1 MLLLQKTRAKSS
13 SLDFPCPTNFLAHI
27 EAARL
32 EKDRREG
39 LIQIHDDSSMKIF
52 SPLSDPLSSH
62 HYNVFCCD
70 MKDFAANIP
79 RCGYKLAI
87 ADIPYGFKLKGSVND
102 VALGHKQI
110 DAMISAFKAFNTA
123 PNWSFII
130 FHSTTQAASVA
141 KAFMD
146 HCHSWENMIW

>member
-1 MLLLQKTRAKSS
+1 MLLLSLQKARAKSN
-13 SLDFPCPTNFLAHI
+13 SLDFPYPTNFLAHI

-32 EKDRREG
+32 EKDRREE
-39 LIQIHDDSSMKIF
+39 LLHIQDDSSMKTF

-79 RCGYKLAI
+79 RCRYKLAI
-87 ADIPYGFKLKGSVND
+87 VDIPYGLKPKGSIND

-110 DAMISAFKAFNTA
+110 DAMISAFKSFNKLE
-123 PNWSFII
+123 PYYFSLDNPGCISCESIYGSLLFL
-130 FHSTTQAASVA
+130 
-141 KAFMD
+141 
-146 HCHSWENMIW
+146 